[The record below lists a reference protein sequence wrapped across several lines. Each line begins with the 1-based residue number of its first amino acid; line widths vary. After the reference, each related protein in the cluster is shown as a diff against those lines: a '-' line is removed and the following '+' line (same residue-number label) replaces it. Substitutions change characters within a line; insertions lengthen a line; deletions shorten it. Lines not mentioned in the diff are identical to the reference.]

1 MIGGMFGRINS
12 AGIEYYNNLIDA
24 LILKGTSTSMLL
36 LLLLSCLLQPPS
48 QRSKNIVISL

>member
-48 QRSKNIVISL
+48 QRPKNIVISL